1 MDNKMKVP
9 YFNLG
14 LKYNNLRKKC
24 IGTIDKIA
32 SSGQFL
38 EGQYTTLLEEKL
50 SSYTQKKHCNV
61 VGSGTDALYFALRES
76 DVTKVLVPSYSYL
89 ATGTVFK
96 RLPDVTPIVC
106 DVNENFLIDL
116 HSAEKLIYEHGCDGL
131 IFVNLFGNPVNP
143 NHLKLLKEKYNLTII
158 EDGAQSIGCH
168 WDGDNQYR
176 ASDIVTFS
184 FDPTKMIS
192 GMGNG
197 GAICSDEQVYGV
209 SGDPEHNTG
218 HHSRMNELDA
228 AYCMLQW
235 DSLDQYLKRRR
246 EIANQYNN
254 AFKHLHYFTIPRCS
268 SMLGQHAYLRYVLQ
282 IQEYCNTI
290 LSSLEHHQI
299 GVRKAYNYTIPQ
311 VIDIPQ
317 IDHTNDNHAYML
329 AKTNLA
335 LPMYPELTD
344 DQVDFVIEKV
354 LEQV

>member
-1 MDNKMKVP
+1 MKVP

-50 SSYTQKKHCNV
+50 ASYTQKKHCNV

-106 DVNENFLIDL
+106 DVNDNFLIDL

-158 EDGAQSIGCH
+158 EDGAQ
-168 WDGDNQYR
+168 
-176 ASDIVTFS
+176 
-184 FDPTKMIS
+184 
-192 GMGNG
+192 
-197 GAICSDEQVYGV
+197 
-209 SGDPEHNTG
+209 
-218 HHSRMNELDA
+218 
-228 AYCMLQW
+228 
-235 DSLDQYLKRRR
+235 
-246 EIANQYNN
+246 
-254 AFKHLHYFTIPRCS
+254 
-268 SMLGQHAYLRYVLQ
+268 
-282 IQEYCNTI
+282 
-290 LSSLEHHQI
+290 
-299 GVRKAYNYTIPQ
+299 
-311 VIDIPQ
+311 
-317 IDHTNDNHAYML
+317 
-329 AKTNLA
+329 
-335 LPMYPELTD
+335 
-344 DQVDFVIEKV
+344 
-354 LEQV
+354 